1 MKVYEIT
8 FNDEHKV
15 SLVKSPAIESTLLKF
30 SDEENETLYFAN
42 DEKQVIYS
50 VAMIPNKMIFRKN
63 IKGEPANVFYT
74 AETIEKFQQDYF
86 RKNAN
91 SGTNI
96 NHAEFNTDGIYPFE
110 NWIVQNSEVDKSKE
124 LGLSAPNG
132 SLVMGFK
139 IDNPTVWNEIKNGNL
154 DGLSVEGKVLFKEV
168 EQPIININM
177 NTEKNPQTLWDTL
190 KAFFASDVVPT
201 EEEKDKE
208 VEMAEVPAV
217 EVEVEDEVDYKAENE
232 MLKEKVA
239 ELEAK
244 LATIEADK
252 VKTETDLQTMKSE
265 KEAIAMEFQMFKK
278 DLPAVA
284 PIANL
289 PVEKFN
295 TEVKEGMTAFEKF
308 RAHNNKFK
316 K

>member
-30 SDEENETLYFAN
+30 SSEENEKLYFAN

-50 VAMIPNKMIFRKN
+50 VAMIPNKMIFRKD
-63 IKGEPANVFYT
+63 IQGEPANVFYT

-96 NHAEFNTDGIYPFE
+96 NHAEFNTDGIFPFE

-124 LGLSAPNG
+124 LGLTAPNG
-132 SLVMGFK
+132 SLIMGFK
-139 IDNPTVWNEIKNGNL
+139 IDNPTIWNEIKNGNL
-154 DGLSVEGKVLFKEV
+154 DGLSVEGRVLFKEV
-168 EQPIININM
+168 KEPITNINM
-177 NTEKNPQTLWDTL
+177 NTEKNPQNFWDMC

-217 EVEVEDEVDYKAENE
+217 EVEPEDETDYKAENE

-252 VKTETDLQTMKSE
+252 VKAETDLQTMKSE
-265 KEAIAMEFQMFKK
+265 KEAIAVEFQKFKAET
-278 DLPAVA
+278 PAA
-284 PIANL
+284 QPIKNA
-289 PVEKFN
+289 PVEVQKPYEQMSNFEKLKFN
-295 TEVKEGMTAFEKF
+295 RE
-308 RAHNNKFK
+308 NK
-316 K
+316 

>member
-96 NHAEFNTDGIYPFE
+96 NHAEFNTEGIYPFE

-124 LGLSAPNG
+124 LGLTAPNG

-139 IDNPTVWNEIKNGNL
+139 IDNPTVWNEIKSGNL

-190 KAFFASDVVPT
+190 KAFFASDVIPT
-201 EEEKDKE
+201 EEKE
-208 VEMAEVPAV
+208 VEMTATPEV
-217 EVEVEDEVDYKAENE
+217 EVEVETPEMNIEDLKAENE
-232 MLKEKVA
+232 ALKTKVA
-239 ELEAK
+239 ELEAQI
-244 LATIEADK
+244 ATMEADK
-252 VKTETDLQTMKSE
+252 VKAETDLQTMKSE
-265 KEAIAMEFQMFKK
+265 KEAIAMEFQMFKAEK
-278 DLPAVA
+278 PAA
-284 PIANL
+284 ESIKNA
-289 PVEKFN
+289 PVEVTKPYDQMTNLEKLKFN
-295 TEVKEGMTAFEKF
+295 RE
-308 RAHNNKFK
+308 NKY
-316 K
+316 

>member
-8 FNDEHKV
+8 FNDEEKV

-30 SDEENETLYFAN
+30 SNEENETLYFAN

-63 IKGEPANVFYT
+63 VQGEPANVFYT
-74 AETIEKFQQDYF
+74 AETIEKFQQNYF

-139 IDNPTVWNEIKNGNL
+139 IDNPTVWNEVKNGNL
-154 DGLSVEGKVLFKEV
+154 DGLSVEGKVIFKEV

-177 NTEKNPQTLWDTL
+177 NKEKNPQTLWDNL
-190 KAFFASDVVPT
+190 KAFFSEHTD
-201 EEEKDKE
+201 EEEVVVE
-208 VEMAEVPAV
+208 AEMADEPVVV
-217 EVEVEDEVDYKAENE
+217 EVEVEDEIDYEAENE
-232 MLKEKVA
+232 MLKAKVA

-244 LATIEADK
+244 LADIEAMK
-252 VKTETDLQTMKSE
+252 VEDETKLETMKAE
-265 KEAIAMEFQMFKK
+265 KESIAKAFETFKAEKPATTPIK
-278 DLPAVA
+278 DMPKEVKKSYGEMT
-284 PIANL
+284 NF
-289 PVEKFN
+289 ERMKFN
-295 TEVKEGMTAFEKF
+295 K
-308 RAHNNKFK
+308 NNK
-316 K
+316 

>member
-8 FNDEHKV
+8 FNDEEKV

-30 SDEENETLYFAN
+30 SNEENETLYFAN

-63 IKGEPANVFYT
+63 VQGEPANVFYT
-74 AETIEKFQQDYF
+74 AETIEKFQQNYF

-91 SGTNI
+91 TGTNI

-154 DGLSVEGKVLFKEV
+154 DGLSVEGKVIFKEI

-177 NTEKNPQTLWDTL
+177 NKEKNPQTLWDNL
-190 KAFFASDVVPT
+190 KSFFSEHTD
-201 EEEKDKE
+201 EEEVVVE
-208 VEMAEVPAV
+208 AEMADEPVV
-217 EVEVEDEVDYKAENE
+217 VEVEDEIDYEAENE
-232 MLKEKVA
+232 MLKGKVA

-244 LATIEADK
+244 LADIEAMK
-252 VKTETDLQTMKSE
+252 VEDETKLETMKAE
-265 KEAIAMEFQMFKK
+265 KESIAKAFETFKAEKPATTPIK
-278 DLPAVA
+278 DMPKEVKKSYGEMT
-284 PIANL
+284 NF
-289 PVEKFN
+289 ERMKFN
-295 TEVKEGMTAFEKF
+295 K
-308 RAHNNKFK
+308 NNK
-316 K
+316 

>member
-30 SDEENETLYFAN
+30 SSEENEKLYFAN
-42 DEKQVIYS
+42 DEKQIIYS
-50 VAMIPNKMIFRKN
+50 VAMIPNKMIFRKD
-63 IKGEPANVFYT
+63 IQGEPANVFYT

-91 SGTNI
+91 SGTNV
-96 NHAEFNTDGIYPFE
+96 NHAEFNTDGIFPFE

-124 LGLSAPNG
+124 LGLTAPNG
-132 SLVMGFK
+132 SLIMGFK
-139 IDNPTVWNEIKNGNL
+139 IDNPTIWNEIKNGNL
-154 DGLSVEGKVLFKEV
+154 DGLSVEGRVLFKEV
-168 EQPIININM
+168 QEPITNINM
-177 NTEKNPQTLWDTL
+177 NTEKNPQNFWDMC
-190 KAFFASDVVPT
+190 KAFFASDVAPT

-217 EVEVEDEVDYKAENE
+217 EVEDETDHKAENE
-232 MLKEKVA
+232 MLKAKVA

-252 VKTETDLQTMKSE
+252 VKSETDLQTMKSE
-265 KEAIAMEFQMFKK
+265 KEAIAVEFQKFKAET
-278 DLPAVA
+278 PAA
-284 PIANL
+284 KPIKNA
-289 PVEKFN
+289 PVEVQKPYEQMSNFEKLKFN
-295 TEVKEGMTAFEKF
+295 RE
-308 RAHNNKFK
+308 NK
-316 K
+316 

>member
-8 FNDEHKV
+8 FNDEEKV

-30 SDEENETLYFAN
+30 SNEENETLYFAN

-63 IKGEPANVFYT
+63 VQGEPANVFYT
-74 AETIEKFQQDYF
+74 AETLEKFQQNYF

-139 IDNPTVWNEIKNGNL
+139 IDNPTVWNEVKNGNL
-154 DGLSVEGKVLFKEV
+154 DGLSVEGKVIFKEI

-177 NTEKNPQTLWDTL
+177 NKEKNPQTLWDNL
-190 KAFFASDVVPT
+190 KSFFSEHTD
-201 EEEKDKE
+201 EEEVVVE
-208 VEMAEVPAV
+208 AEMADEPVV
-217 EVEVEDEVDYKAENE
+217 VEVEDEIDYEAENE
-232 MLKEKVA
+232 ILKGKVA

-244 LATIEADK
+244 LADIEAMK
-252 VKTETDLQTMKSE
+252 VEDETKLETMKAE
-265 KEAIAMEFQMFKK
+265 KESIAKAFETFKAEKPATTPIK
-278 DLPAVA
+278 DMPKEVKKSYGEMT
-284 PIANL
+284 NF
-289 PVEKFN
+289 ERMKFN
-295 TEVKEGMTAFEKF
+295 K
-308 RAHNNKFK
+308 NNK
-316 K
+316 

>member
-8 FNDEHKV
+8 FNDEEKV

-30 SDEENETLYFAN
+30 SNEENETLYFAN

-63 IKGEPANVFYT
+63 VQGEPANVFYT
-74 AETIEKFQQDYF
+74 AETIEKFQQNYF

-139 IDNPTVWNEIKNGNL
+139 IDNPTVWNEVKNGNL
-154 DGLSVEGKVLFKEV
+154 DGLSVEGKVIFKEI

-177 NTEKNPQTLWDTL
+177 NKEKNPQTLWDNL
-190 KAFFASDVVPT
+190 KSFFSEHTD
-201 EEEKDKE
+201 EEEVVVE
-208 VEMAEVPAV
+208 AEMADEPVV
-217 EVEVEDEVDYKAENE
+217 VEVEDEIDYEAENE
-232 MLKEKVA
+232 ILKGKVA

-244 LATIEADK
+244 LADIEAMK
-252 VKTETDLQTMKSE
+252 VEDETKLETMKAE
-265 KEAIAMEFQMFKK
+265 KESIAKAFETFKAEKPATTPIK
-278 DLPAVA
+278 DMPKEVKKSYGEMT
-284 PIANL
+284 NF
-289 PVEKFN
+289 ERMKFN
-295 TEVKEGMTAFEKF
+295 K
-308 RAHNNKFK
+308 NNK
-316 K
+316 

>member
-8 FNDEHKV
+8 FNDEEKV

-30 SDEENETLYFAN
+30 SNEENETLYFAN

-63 IKGEPANVFYT
+63 VQGEPANVFYT
-74 AETIEKFQQDYF
+74 AETIEKFQQNYF

-139 IDNPTVWNEIKNGNL
+139 IDNPTVWNEVKNGNL
-154 DGLSVEGKVLFKEV
+154 DGLSVEGKVIFKEI

-177 NTEKNPQTLWDTL
+177 NMNKEKNPQTLWDNL
-190 KAFFASDVVPT
+190 KSFFSEHTD
-201 EEEKDKE
+201 EEEVVVE
-208 VEMAEVPAV
+208 AEMADEPVV
-217 EVEVEDEVDYKAENE
+217 VEVEDEIDYEAENE

-244 LATIEADK
+244 LADIEAMK
-252 VKTETDLQTMKSE
+252 VEDETKLETMKAE
-265 KEAIAMEFQMFKK
+265 KESIAKAFETFKAEKPATTPIK
-278 DLPAVA
+278 DMPKEVKKSYGEMT
-284 PIANL
+284 NF
-289 PVEKFN
+289 ERMKFN
-295 TEVKEGMTAFEKF
+295 K
-308 RAHNNKFK
+308 NNK
-316 K
+316 